1 LQQLR
6 EGCLLGRRAGVL
18 REAFTVQ
25 SPFVADADAVTV
37 VAEAMRPLQG
47 EWPAGV
53 GKRAKS
59 VMNWFSEDIC
69 KL

>member
-1 LQQLR
+1 MSVRIQTAL
-6 EGCLLGRRAGVL
+6 
-18 REAFTVQ
+18 
-25 SPFVADADAVTV
+25 VADADAVTV

-59 VMNWFSEDIC
+59 GMNWFSEDIC

>member
-1 LQQLR
+1 
-6 EGCLLGRRAGVL
+6 L